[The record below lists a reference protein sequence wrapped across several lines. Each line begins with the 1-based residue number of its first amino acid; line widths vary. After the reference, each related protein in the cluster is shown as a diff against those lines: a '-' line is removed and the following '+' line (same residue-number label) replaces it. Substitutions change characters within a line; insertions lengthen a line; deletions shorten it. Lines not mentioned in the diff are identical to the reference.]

1 MSVVYDKIPNSI
13 LAQFSTLKFV
23 QGSNFNDF
31 KDFFLAKYLGGFVV
45 PANSFDNVKGSFPI
59 GFTIWNLHIKEKI
72 ENIVCDIYDKNLTF
86 LGKKQFWGDLPESI
100 NKWVKLFDAKKNPI
114 GLMVSCAPDF
124 QHNKQ
129 LAILSQQQQ
138 RYCFNI
144 NENNIIPFILY
155 FSVRHSIDA
164 NWLNDRDQ
172 FFFPVDGW
180 EKDKEFQNDCLAF
193 TLFHSQNRISNSP
206 SLRGQGGVNHW
217 IPFTESEVN
226 AREKFES
233 NFMSKFISGKHK
245 KTAEP
250 ANLFSDLQNSP
261 SLMGLET
268 DDENSPSLRGSGGVK
283 ITPEYLQSNGIS
295 TKGLIFSDLY
305 LPYNPNLKNNSR
317 NLRKAGNLSEVLLWK
332 ELRADKFLG
341 YSFYRQKPILNYIVD
356 FYCKELGL
364 VIEIDGSSHDDKI
377 EYDTE
382 RDRQM
387 SVLGLTVLRI
397 KDADVKKDMQNVL
410 RVIENQI
417 GELTPPNPL
426 REGELTPP
434 KPLKEKELTPPNPLT
449 EGELKFSPEATEVF
463 DAGREL
469 WKYYHSQPNCNVN
482 ASLYDIREHFQ
493 GRNDKGK
500 MNNKSKDESY
510 MKLITN
516 LRDKL
521 KRLAQ
526 KIEPKVYEYGFLK
539 E

>member
-1 MSVVYDKIPNSI
+1 
-13 LAQFSTLKFV
+13 
-23 QGSNFNDF
+23 
-31 KDFFLAKYLGGFVV
+31 
-45 PANSFDNVKGSFPI
+45 
-59 GFTIWNLHIKEKI
+59 
-72 ENIVCDIYDKNLTF
+72 
-86 LGKKQFWGDLPESI
+86 
-100 NKWVKLFDAKKNPI
+100 
-114 GLMVSCAPDF
+114 
-124 QHNKQ
+124 
-129 LAILSQQQQ
+129 
-138 RYCFNI
+138 
-144 NENNIIPFILY
+144 
-155 FSVRHSIDA
+155 
-164 NWLNDRDQ
+164 
-172 FFFPVDGW
+172 
-180 EKDKEFQNDCLAF
+180 
-193 TLFHSQNRISNSP
+193 
-206 SLRGQGGVNHW
+206 
-217 IPFTESEVN
+217 
-226 AREKFES
+226 
-233 NFMSKFISGKHK
+233 
-245 KTAEP
+245 
-250 ANLFSDLQNSP
+250 
-261 SLMGLET
+261 
-268 DDENSPSLRGSGGVK
+268 
-283 ITPEYLQSNGIS
+283 
-295 TKGLIFSDLY
+295 LY

-434 KPLKEKELTPPNPLT
+434 KPLTEGELTPPNPLT